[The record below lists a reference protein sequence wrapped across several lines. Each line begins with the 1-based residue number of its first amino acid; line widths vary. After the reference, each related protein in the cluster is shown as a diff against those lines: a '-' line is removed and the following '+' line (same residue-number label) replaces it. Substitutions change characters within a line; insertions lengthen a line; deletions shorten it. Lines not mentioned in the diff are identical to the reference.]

1 MSQLKLAAAE
11 AAKGALG
18 TVPAWVWGA
27 LGGGL
32 ALALAIGLL
41 VCISQARQKRRR
53 RARLE
58 DVQTVFQT
66 ETWRKL
72 E

>member
-1 MSQLKLAAAE
+1 VLC
-11 AAKGALG
+11 
-18 TVPAWVWGA
+18 
-27 LGGGL
+27 
-32 ALALAIGLL
+32 LL
-41 VCISQARQKRRR
+41 VCVLLWWRSQAKIKRRR
-53 RARLE
+53 QQLE